1 MNAGPLSFCMVTT
14 FFPPAHFGGDATYV
28 YRLSQALAES
38 GHSVTVIHAP
48 DAFHALGGRE
58 GPAPPLH
65 ENVTVVPLTEHAGRL
80 APLGTYLTGRPL
92 LHARQLSR
100 VLDRGYD
107 VIHFHNISLAGGPGI
122 LGLGRSRV
130 RLYTAHEHWLVC
142 PMHVLWKNNRK
153 PCDRPECLRC
163 TLHFRRPPQLWRST
177 SLLDRQTRHVDL
189 FLAPSRFTSDMHRRR
204 GFPRPLEV
212 LPYFIPESPEPS
224 ERTADRN
231 DEPYFLV
238 VARLER
244 LKGVQTVIETFRAYD
259 KASLLVVG
267 DGTYA
272 AELRRLAAG
281 VHTVTFL
288 GSVPFTE
295 LASLYRDAIAVIA
308 PSIGYETFGM
318 TSIEGFVHG
327 TPAIV
332 RDLGAL
338 PEPVRASGG
347 GIVFRTDRELRDA
360 LDALQSDL
368 ALRDDMGRRGH
379 EGWRAR
385 WSTEPHLERYYEL
398 IESALS
404 AKNDARAGL
413 R

>member
-1 MNAGPLSFCMVTT
+1 MVTT

-28 YRLSQALAES
+28 YRLTQALAEA
-38 GHSVTVIHAP
+38 GHAVTVVHAP
-48 DAFHALGGRE
+48 EAFRALGGQER
-58 GPAPPLH
+58 PPPPLH
-65 ENVTVVPLTEHAGRL
+65 ENVAVIPLASQLGRV
-80 APLGTYLTGRPL
+80 APMGTYLTGRPL
-92 LHARQLSR
+92 FHGRQLSR

-107 VIHFHNISLAGGPGI
+107 VIHFHNVSLAGGAGG

-142 PMHVLWKNNRK
+142 PMHVLWKDNRK

-163 TLHFRRPPQLWRST
+163 TIRFHRPPQLWRST
-177 SLLDRQTRHVDL
+177 RLLDRAAQHVDA
-189 FLAPSRFTSDMHRRR
+189 FLAPSRFTIEMHRQR
-204 GFPRPLEV
+204 GFACPMEL
-212 LPYFIPESPEPS
+212 LPHFVPYPPEPS
-224 ERTADRN
+224 TPDDRPG

-244 LKGVQTVIETFRAYD
+244 LKGIQTLIEPFRAYG
-259 KASLLVVG
+259 KAKLLVVG

-272 AELRRLAAG
+272 AELRRLAHG
-281 VHTVTFL
+281 VPNVSFL

-295 LASLYRDAIAVIA
+295 LAYLYRNAVAVIA
-308 PSIGYETFGM
+308 PSIGFETFGM

-338 PEPVRASGG
+338 PEPVLASGG
-347 GIVFRTDRELRDA
+347 GIVFRTDTELLDA
-360 LDALQSDL
+360 LDALQSDR
-368 ALRDDMGRRGH
+368 ARRDDLGRRGH

-385 WSTEPHLERYYEL
+385 WSTEPHLERYFEL
-398 IESALS
+398 IKSVVS
-404 AKNDARAGL
+404 AKHDARTGL